1 MRGLSICLIGAGL
14 SLAVV
19 AAAHEHE
26 KDLPE
31 GPIRERH
38 ELMEGIGKNAK
49 IIGDAMKAG
58 DFAKIPVPANSI
70 AEAAKKIPDLFPEG
84 SAHPKSR
91 AKPEVWTSPD
101 AFAIEA
107 KQLETTAAALAKA
120 AQEQK
125 NVPVAATEMFG
136 TCKSCHNK
144 YRIPED

>member
-1 MRGLSICLIGAGL
+1 MRGLNICLIGASL

-31 GPIRERH
+31 GPIRDRH

-84 SAHPKSR
+84 SEHPKSR
-91 AKPEVWTSPD
+91 AKPEIWKSPD
-101 AFAIEA
+101 TFAIEA

-125 NVPVAATEMFG
+125 NVPPAAAEMFG